1 MLPQDSNQPHPIHN
15 PHGHPPAEEVDPV
28 SVANGYE
35 GRDVSLRGL
44 GIFGAGLTVFVVVV
58 FALLL
63 GVFRWFTAGETV
75 IRQRRVA
82 REPGSAAVARE
93 PVVPAGPILQVD
105 PGVDLRDMR
114 VANDRELDTY
124 GWVDRRAGVVRLP
137 VARAMELLAQ
147 RGPPR
152 VPAVPRSELDM
163 MQEHVAPQNWPP
175 PTGDNRNPQ
184 RFPPQ

>member
-1 MLPQDSNQPHPIHN
+1 MHPQDFA
-15 PHGHPPAEEVDPV
+15 PPAPTGDRSTAEAVDPV

-44 GIFGAGLTVFVVVV
+44 TLFGVGLAGSLAVVL
-58 FALLL
+58 ALLL
-63 GVFRWFTAGETV
+63 GAFRFLGDRETAAT
-75 IRQRRVA
+75 QNRRTG
-82 REPGSAAVARE
+82 REPGARAVARE
-93 PVVPAGPILQVD
+93 PVAPAGPVLQVD
-105 PGVDLRDMR
+105 PGVDLKTMLADN
-114 VANDRELDTY
+114 ADELETY
-124 GWVDRRAGVVRLP
+124 GWVDRPAGVVRLP
-137 VARAMELLAQ
+137 IARAMELLAQ

-163 MQEHVAPQNWPP
+163 MQEHVSPQNWPP